1 MKLDINLELRF
12 IHNRV
17 IYGGGASSEWSA
29 AGWMLNQL
37 WILIADSTKLSSA
50 SFIPDRLP
58 NCPTKMCLEMMT
70 RHNIGA
76 AQTQFSFLFYYTDF
90 GQITCTLRDIL
101 YLLLQIFF
109 ASICPLPHIFFTL
122 SCFAPINSHVIS
134 TKGHGNMIGSMCQGS
149 HNMPENMLHAP
160 KHVYITWGYSK
171 VKKYGTKGRLGK
183 KLQQYSLVLAAL
195 TTIML
200 VLFTTYLDST
210 LVAS

>member
-1 MKLDINLELRF
+1 M
-12 IHNRV
+12 
-17 IYGGGASSEWSA
+17 GGGGIQWMECCWMDVKSA
-29 AGWMLNQL
+29 MDPYCRQYKIIVCFFYPWPTAQ
-37 WILIADSTKLSSA
+37 
-50 SFIPDRLP
+50 LP
-58 NCPTKMCLEMMT
+58 NQDVS
-70 RHNIGA
+70 RDDD
-76 AQTQFSFLFYYTDF
+76 QTQYWCCPDTQFFFLFYYTDF